1 MRIYDLIKKK
11 RNGGVL
17 TRQEIEFI
25 VKGFTSGEI
34 PDYQMAALA
43 MAIYFQGMN
52 IEETVHLTLA
62 MADSGVRL
70 DLSSIPGIKVDKHST
85 GGVADTTTLVL
96 APLVA
101 SCGVPVAKLSGR
113 GLGHTGGTID
123 KLESIPGLKV
133 ELSLEEFKENVK
145 KYGIAIASQSEELAP
160 ADKKLY
166 ALRDVTATVD
176 SIPLIA
182 SSVMSKKIAAGA
194 DAIVLD
200 VKVGQGAF
208 MKDLPS
214 ARKLAQVMVDIGR
227 SVGRKTIAY
236 ITNMDQPL
244 GLAIGNSL
252 EVAEAIQV
260 LRGEGSQDLVNL
272 CLELGSAMLVLG
284 GKAKDK
290 EEGKKKLREALASR
304 KALEKFR
311 EFILAQG
318 GEVKVVED
326 LDLLPQ
332 ARFKESWVAKEEV
345 YIAELPAER
354 LGQVAMKLGAGRE
367 KKGQDIDLA
376 VGLVLGG
383 KVGDRIE
390 KGEPIVTVYAND
402 EKKLKAAL
410 EELKAL
416 IKLSPAP
423 VPPLP
428 LILEQVS

>member
-11 RNGGVL
+11 RDGGVL
-17 TRQEIEFI
+17 TREEIEFI

-62 MADSGVRL
+62 MVDSGVRL

-96 APLVA
+96 APLVS

-145 KYGIAIASQSEELAP
+145 KYGIAIASQTEDLVP

-182 SSVMSKKIAAGA
+182 SSIMSKKIAAGA

-214 ARKLAQVMVDIGR
+214 ARKLAQVMVEIGR
-227 SVGRKTIAY
+227 SVGRRTIAY

-260 LRGEGSQDLVNL
+260 LSGEGSQDLVNL

-284 GKAKDK
+284 RKAKNK
-290 EEGKKKLREALASR
+290 GEGKEKLKEALASGR
-304 KALEKFR
+304 ALEKFR

-318 GEVKVVED
+318 GEGKVVED
-326 LDLLPQ
+326 LNLLPQ
-332 ARFKESWVAKEEV
+332 ARFKESWGAKEEV
-345 YIAELPAER
+345 YIAELPAEK

-367 KKGQDIDLA
+367 KKGQKIDLA

-410 EELKAL
+410 EELKAI
-416 IKLSPAP
+416 IKLSSAP

-428 LILEQVS
+428 LILEEVS

>member
-1 MRIYDLIKKK
+1 MRMYDLIKKK
-11 RNGGVL
+11 RDGGVL

-25 VKGFTSGEI
+25 VKGFTLGEI

-52 IEETVHLTLA
+52 IEETVNLTLA
-62 MADSGVRL
+62 MVDSGVRL

-96 APLVA
+96 APLVS

-145 KYGIAIASQSEELAP
+145 KHGIAIASQTEELTP

-182 SSVMSKKIAAGA
+182 SSIMSKKIAAGA

-214 ARKLAQVMVDIGR
+214 ARKLAQVMVEIGR
-227 SVGRKTIAY
+227 SVGRRTIAY

-260 LRGEGSQDLVNL
+260 LRGEGSQDLINI

-290 EEGKKKLREALASR
+290 EEGRIKLKEALASR

-318 GEVKVVED
+318 GEGKVVED
-326 LDLLPQ
+326 LNLLPQ
-332 ARFKESWVAKEEV
+332 ARFKESWMAKEEV

-367 KKGQDIDLA
+367 KKGEEIDLA

-390 KGEPIVTVYAND
+390 KGEPIVTIYAND

-416 IKLSPAP
+416 IKLSPNP

-428 LILEQVS
+428 LILEEVS

>member
-11 RNGGVL
+11 RDGGVL
-17 TRQEIEFI
+17 TREEIEFI

-62 MADSGVRL
+62 MVDSGVRL

-96 APLVA
+96 APLVS

-145 KYGIAIASQSEELAP
+145 KYGIAIASQTEDLVP

-182 SSVMSKKIAAGA
+182 SSIMSKKIAAGA

-214 ARKLAQVMVDIGR
+214 ARKLAQVMVEIGR
-227 SVGRKTIAY
+227 SVGRRTIAY

-260 LRGEGSQDLVNL
+260 LSGEGSQDLVNL

-284 GKAKDK
+284 GKAKNK
-290 EEGKKKLREALASR
+290 GEGKEKLKEALASGR
-304 KALEKFR
+304 ALEKFR
-311 EFILAQG
+311 EFILAQK
-318 GEVKVVED
+318 GEGKVVED
-326 LDLLPQ
+326 LNLLPQ

-345 YIAELPAER
+345 YIAELPAEK

-367 KKGQDIDLA
+367 KKGQKIDLA

-410 EELKAL
+410 EELKAI
-416 IKLSPAP
+416 IKLSSAP

-428 LILEQVS
+428 LILEEVS

>member
-1 MRIYDLIKKK
+1 
-11 RNGGVL
+11 
-17 TRQEIEFI
+17 
-25 VKGFTSGEI
+25 
-34 PDYQMAALA
+34 MAALA

-52 IEETVHLTLA
+52 MEETVHLTLA

-133 ELSLEEFKENVK
+133 ELSLEKFKENVK
-145 KYGIAIASQSEELAP
+145 KYGIAIASQTEDLAP

-214 ARKLAQVMVDIGR
+214 ARKLAQVMVEIGR
-227 SVGRKTIAY
+227 SADRRTIAY
-236 ITNMDQPL
+236 ITSMDQPL

-252 EVAEAIQV
+252 EVVEAIQV
-260 LRGEGSQDLVNL
+260 LRGGGTQDLVNL

-290 EEGKKKLREALASR
+290 GEGKEKLKEALASGR
-304 KALEKFR
+304 ALEKFR

-318 GEVKVVED
+318 GEGRVVED
-326 LDLLPQ
+326 LSLLPQ

-345 YIAELPAER
+345 YIAELPAEK

-367 KKGQDIDLA
+367 KKGQKIDLA

-402 EKKLKAAL
+402 KGKLKAAL

-428 LILEQVS
+428 LILEEVS